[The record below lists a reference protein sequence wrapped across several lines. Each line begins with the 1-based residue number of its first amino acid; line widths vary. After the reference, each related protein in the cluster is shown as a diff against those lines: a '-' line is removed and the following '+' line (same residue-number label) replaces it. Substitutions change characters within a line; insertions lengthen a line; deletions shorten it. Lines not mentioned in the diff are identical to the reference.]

1 MFLLDPD
8 EMMYNDETPGYFQK
22 GMEYPQSLSI
32 YDHKSSNYASPS
44 GNQVSPYVACHNKLC
59 QSHLEDE
66 MDTFSKTTSF
76 RSSS

>member
-8 EMMYNDETPGYFQK
+8 EMMYNDETPEYFQK

-44 GNQVSPYVACHNKLC
+44 GNQVSPYIACHNKLC
-59 QSHLEDE
+59 QSHLDL
-66 MDTFSKTTSF
+66 
-76 RSSS
+76 